1 MPDIFTP
8 ARSTAFTRSARR
20 LDYAG
25 SLFCPAN
32 FFLFTQL
39 LRMLKL
45 YADWNNPSL
54 KCQNFYEMRLVLG
67 VGYLRT
73 RYVPFGKLMFLHFA
87 FTLHS
92 DRLIM
97 DDTVDHCIPYTPL
110 IFISVVF
117 HSYVSILSND
127 FPVR

>member
-1 MPDIFTP
+1 MSKLLRD
-8 ARSTAFTRSARR
+8 AACSRSW
-20 LDYAG
+20 
-25 SLFCPAN
+25 
-32 FFLFTQL
+32 LFT
-39 LRMLKL
+39 
-45 YADWNNPSL
+45 
-54 KCQNFYEMRLVLG
+54 
-67 VGYLRT
+67 RT